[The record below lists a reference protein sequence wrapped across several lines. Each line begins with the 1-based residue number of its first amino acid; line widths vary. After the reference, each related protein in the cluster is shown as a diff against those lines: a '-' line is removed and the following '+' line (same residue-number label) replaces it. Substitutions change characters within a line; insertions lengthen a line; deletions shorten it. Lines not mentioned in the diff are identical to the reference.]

1 MFRSLTKVYHEF
13 TLLKSKKQIDNTSIN
28 VVRYDKWTNHF
39 CKKFAKNEPNT
50 NLQMKKLLPKL
61 EDSSFIIDVGAHV
74 GDTGLYLAYHL
85 QKYYPDKNID
95 VIMIE
100 PDKTKFD
107 FIQKMIKLN
116 KLTNC
121 FVINCGVSDNPS
133 TGSLDINKE
142 FPGATLVNEDDS
154 GEIFIDS
161 IDNLCKDCKVSMMH
175 IDVEGMEYKCLV
187 GAQNVLKNV
196 KYIVI
201 ELNDICE
208 RYKERQFLRDNHY
221 TQIENKEM
229 LEEYNNE
236 LYVKKEMSE
245 DLT

>member
-1 MFRSLTKVYHEF
+1 MFESLLKVYHDL
-13 TLLKSKKQIDNTSIN
+13 TLLKSKKKIDKTSIN
-28 VVRYDKWTNHF
+28 VVRYDKWTQHF
-39 CKKFAKNEPNT
+39 CKKFAENEPYT
-50 NLQMKKLLPKL
+50 NLQMKNLLPTL

-85 QKYYPDKNID
+85 REHYPHKNID

-100 PDKTKFD
+100 PDKTKVD
-107 FIQKMIKLN
+107 FIKKMINLN
-116 KLTNC
+116 KLHNC

-133 TGSLDINKE
+133 TGSLSINKE

-161 IDNLCKDCKVSMMH
+161 IDNLCEGCRVSMMH
-175 IDVEGMEYKCLV
+175 IDVEGMEFKCLI
-187 GAQNVLKNV
+187 GAQKILKNV

-201 ELNDICE
+201 ELNDICQ
-208 RYKERQFLRDNHY
+208 RDKERQFLMDNHY
-221 TQIENKEM
+221 VQIENKKM

-236 LYVKKEMSE
+236 LYVKI
-245 DLT
+245 